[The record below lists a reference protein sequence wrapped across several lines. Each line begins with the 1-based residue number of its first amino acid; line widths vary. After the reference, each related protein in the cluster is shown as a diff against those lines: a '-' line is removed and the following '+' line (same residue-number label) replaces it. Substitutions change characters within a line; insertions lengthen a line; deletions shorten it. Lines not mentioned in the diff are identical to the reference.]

1 MTEDP
6 EGHGTAPD
14 ALENLTAIRSKAL
27 SRLFPGSLSSVKD
40 ASLELVPRILGSEV
54 EYRSRLLEELATMQ
68 FMLMTEALR
77 PLKDRS
83 KASMPALVREMRA
96 LIKDQLRLVKEAPL
110 GTGSE
115 SYKTQAVDLL
125 QRRAVVLAEI
135 RRRGLES
142 LLRAPGTKETR
153 TPERNPGLEEIAALV
168 ARGEAQPA
176 SEERSPDAGRV
187 S

>member
-1 MTEDP
+1 
-6 EGHGTAPD
+6 
-14 ALENLTAIRSKAL
+14 
-27 SRLFPGSLSSVKD
+27 
-40 ASLELVPRILGSEV
+40 
-54 EYRSRLLEELATMQ
+54 MQ
-68 FMLMTEALR
+68 FMLLTEALR
-77 PLKDRS
+77 PLKDRT

-96 LIKDQLRLVKEAPL
+96 LIKDQLKLVKEAPL

-168 ARGEAQPA
+168 ARGEAQEA
-176 SEERSPDAGRV
+176 SEEQPPDAGRV